1 MNQRLK
7 NASGPR
13 TFTEFT
19 GTKAKR
25 AAASLPGGETCLHT
39 CIHTLSGFLKVP
51 QSTKENSYSLS
62 RRMADPSTTF
72 SSSFPFLSGGE
83 PPPPPPPPLPP
94 PRPCACASSSIT
106 PLSAISPLTI
116 SRSHSGAAAVTTR
129 ALSSFFPSI
138 SLSFPPLP
146 FFLFIHLVPSPPPPP
161 PPPPL
166 RLCIAAA
173 ERGERVQPTTP
184 IKRQALN
191 VNTDE
196 NKILTPQCCSSP
208 LLCVLSAVSSQTE
221 APSCA
226 ECRPQGCNPSK
237 PKAKPEVIQGHGQG
251 NDPVP

>member
-1 MNQRLK
+1 M
-7 NASGPR
+7 
-13 TFTEFT
+13 
-19 GTKAKR
+19 
-25 AAASLPGGETCLHT
+25 HT

-138 SLSFPPLP
+138 SLS
-146 FFLFIHLVPSPPPPP
+146 LFPPPPFFFVHSP
-161 PPPPL
+161 CSFPSSSSSSSSL
-166 RLCIAAA
+166 ASVHCSSREGRESAAHHTH
-173 ERGERVQPTTP
+173 QTTG
-184 IKRQALN
+184 IKRKHRREQN
-191 VNTDE
+191 SH
-196 NKILTPQCCSSP
+196 SSV
-208 LLCVLSAVSSQTE
+208 LLLSSVVCAVGCFFSDRGSLLRGVQTARLQSIKTE
-221 APSCA
+221 S
-226 ECRPQGCNPSK
+226 
-237 PKAKPEVIQGHGQG
+237 
-251 NDPVP
+251 